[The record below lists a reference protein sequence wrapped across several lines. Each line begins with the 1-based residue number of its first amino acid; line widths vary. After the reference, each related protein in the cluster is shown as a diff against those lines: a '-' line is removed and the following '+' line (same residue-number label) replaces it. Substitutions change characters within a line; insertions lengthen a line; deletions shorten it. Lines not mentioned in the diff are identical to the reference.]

1 MFKRWICKID
11 AAQTG
16 KWFVLLTVLVI
27 MLSACGANQ
36 TAPARDQ
43 VNQTAPPPNQNGSNS
58 SPSQQPQESSKAP
71 SNDSST
77 QSTNT
82 SVQAV
87 KPSGSS
93 GEKAWDALQKLLSPV
108 IGKVVLTGD
117 FAVSANDEKMGGD
130 YTMHTM
136 IFQTEKP
143 FDSDSAN
150 AIAKTLREQG
160 YKDVSPF
167 VSNDFVQISA
177 NPDDL
182 IKNKATKVFI
192 QVIQSTGVSDAP
204 NELEA
209 LVFVRP

>member
-1 MFKRWICKID
+1 MFKKLISKID

-43 VNQTAPPPNQNGSNS
+43 VNQTAPPSNQNGSS
-58 SPSQQPQESSKAP
+58 ALSSQQPQESSNAP

-117 FAVSANDEKMGGD
+117 FAVSGNDETMGGD

-136 IFQTEKP
+136 TFQTEKP

-160 YKDVSPF
+160 YKNVQSL
-167 VSNDFVQISA
+167 VSNDFVQISV

-182 IKNKATKVFI
+182 IKNKATKVI
-192 QVIQSTGVSDAP
+192 IEVIQSTGVSDAP